1 MGTLSSSMFSR
12 LAPLI
17 ALRQAVVGLW
27 AAFRDPKTP
36 RLAKVLLVAA
46 ALYVISPFDI
56 VPDVMPI
63 LGWLD
68 DAAVIPLALTAFAKL
83 AARRR
88 QR

>member
-1 MGTLSSSMFSR
+1 M
-12 LAPLI
+12 PLI
-17 ALRQAVVGLW
+17 ALRQAVIGLW
-27 AAFRDPKTP
+27 RAFRDPKTP
-36 RLAKVLLVAA
+36 KLAKVLLVAA
-46 ALYVISPFDI
+46 AVYVISPIDI

-68 DAAVIPLALTAFAKL
+68 DAAIVPLALAAFAKL

>member
-1 MGTLSSSMFSR
+1 MLPR
-12 LAPLI
+12 LMPLI
-17 ALRQAVVGLW
+17 ALRQAVIGLW
-27 AAFRDPKTP
+27 RAFRDPKTP
-36 RLAKVLLVAA
+36 KLAKVLLVAA
-46 ALYVISPFDI
+46 AVYVISPIDI

-68 DAAVIPLALTAFAKL
+68 DAAIVPLALAAFAKL